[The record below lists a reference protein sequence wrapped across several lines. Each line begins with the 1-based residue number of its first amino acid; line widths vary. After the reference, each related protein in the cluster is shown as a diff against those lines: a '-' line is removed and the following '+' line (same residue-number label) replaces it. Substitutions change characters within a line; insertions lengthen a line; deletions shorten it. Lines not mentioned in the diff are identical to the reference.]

1 MYVISRGKKRKEKEV
16 CLEPDTLSWAPHTR
30 AQFPAGQVTPASG
43 VSVTAAISWDA
54 RVQGQ
59 GWGFL
64 SLKVKV
70 QNKEKDNRIKLWGF
84 SCRSK

>member
-1 MYVISRGKKRKEKEV
+1 MLFQGGKKKRKEV

-54 RVQGQ
+54 RE
-59 GWGFL
+59 F
-64 SLKVKV
+64 KV
-70 QNKEKDNRIKLWGF
+70 RAGAF
-84 SCRSK
+84 